1 MDSAKIKKIVILG
14 GLGMV
19 VFFLMRTFLSPAPVQ
34 TTDMAAPVVEQ
45 VEYVEVLMAN
55 DNIALGTRLTA
66 DHMSW
71 RPWPKENVRPSLITN
86 AETDRPEAI
95 SELEGAIVRAEIF
108 EGEPINEAKIV
119 RAGDSGVLA
128 AMLRPGM
135 RAVTT
140 RISVETAAGG
150 FIQPGDRVDILIT
163 EKFDIRNNN
172 QSNQTRS
179 TGIVRDEV
187 HIANII
193 FENVQVLAIDQ
204 TYATDPEGEA
214 YVIGSTATFE
224 LSPEDAVLLQEAQ
237 SAGEISL
244 ILRGLNESRMKAKSA
259 AQRSVYEQ
267 EAAPAD
273 LVVYRS
279 GEPQRVAI
287 RGQ

>member
-1 MDSAKIKKIVILG
+1 MDSAKLKKVLILG
-14 GLGMV
+14 GMGLA
-19 VFFLMRTFLSPAPVQ
+19 VFFLMRIFLTPQPVQ
-34 TTDMAAPVVEQ
+34 APEFAAPVVEQ
-45 VEYVEVLMAN
+45 TEIVRVLVASE
-55 DNIALGTRLTA
+55 DIPLGTRLTS
-66 DHMSW
+66 DYLSW
-71 RPWPKENVRPSLITN
+71 TDWPKDSLRASLITDQN
-86 AETDRPEAI
+86 ADIDPITD
-95 SELEGAIVRAEIF
+95 LEGSIVKAEIF
-108 EGEPINEAKIV
+108 EGEPINAAKIV

-128 AMLRPGM
+128 AMLKPGM

-150 FIQPGDRVDILIT
+150 FIQPGDRVDILLT
-163 EKFDIRNNN
+163 EQFDIRTNNGPADRN
-172 QSNQTRS
+172 S
-179 TGIVRDEV
+179 GIVRDEV

-224 LSPEDAVLLQEAQ
+224 LSPDDAVMLQEAQ

-244 ILRGLNESRMKAKSA
+244 ILRGLNSSRTKARSA
-259 AQRSVYEQ
+259 AQTTIYEQ
-267 EAAPAD
+267 EAPPSD

-287 RGQ
+287 RGK

>member
-1 MDSAKIKKIVILG
+1 MDSAKIKKVLILG
-14 GLGMV
+14 GLGLA
-19 VFFLMRTFLSPAPVQ
+19 VFFLMRIFLTPEPVQ
-34 TTDMAAPVVEQ
+34 VPTEFAAPVVEQ
-45 VEYVEVLMAN
+45 TEITKVLVAN
-55 DNIALGTRLTA
+55 ENIPLGTRLTA
-66 DHMSW
+66 DHLAW
-71 RPWPKENVRPSLITN
+71 TDWPKESLRPSLITDEESGADPI
-86 AETDRPEAI
+86 AE
-95 SELEGAIVRAEIF
+95 LQGAIVKSEIF
-108 EGEPINEAKIV
+108 EGEPINNAKIV

-128 AMLRPGM
+128 AMLKPGM

-150 FIQPGDRVDILIT
+150 FIQPGDRVDILLT
-163 EKFDIRNNN
+163 EQFNIRNGNN
-172 QSNQTRS
+172 ATERT

-244 ILRGLNESRMKAKSA
+244 ILRGLNASRARARSA
-259 AQRSVYEQ
+259 AQTTIYEQ

-287 RGQ
+287 RGK

>member
-1 MDSAKIKKIVILG
+1 MDSAKIKKVLILG
-14 GLGMV
+14 GLGLA
-19 VFFLMRTFLSPAPVQ
+19 VFFLMRTFLTPAPVQ
-34 TTDMAAPVVEQ
+34 QQAEFAAPVVEQ
-45 VEYVEVLMAN
+45 TEIVKVLVASE
-55 DNIALGTRLTA
+55 NIPLGTRLTS
-66 DHMSW
+66 DHLSW
-71 RPWPKENVRPSLITN
+71 TDWPKDSLRDSLITDQ
-86 AETDRPEAI
+86 ESDRDPI
-95 SELEGAIVRAEIF
+95 SELEGAIVKAEIF
-108 EGEPINEAKIV
+108 EGEPINSAKIV

-128 AMLRPGM
+128 AMLKPGM

-150 FIQPGDRVDILIT
+150 FIQPGDRVDIVLT
-163 EKFDIRNNN
+163 EQFDIRNNN
-172 QSNQTRS
+172 GADRS
-179 TGIVRDEV
+179 EGIVRDEV

-224 LSPEDAVLLQEAQ
+224 LSPDDAVMLQEAQ

-244 ILRGLNESRMKAKSA
+244 ILRGLNASRVRAKSA
-259 AQRSVYEQ
+259 AQTTIYEQ

-273 LVVYRS
+273 LVIYRS

>member
-1 MDSAKIKKIVILG
+1 MDSAKIKKVLILG
-14 GLGMV
+14 GLGLA
-19 VFFLMRTFLSPAPVQ
+19 VFFLMRTFLAPAPVQ
-34 TTDMAAPVVEQ
+34 QAEVVAPVVEQ
-45 VEYVEVLMAN
+45 TEIIRVLIASE
-55 DNIALGTRLTA
+55 NIALGTRLTS
-66 DHMSW
+66 DHLSW
-71 RPWPKENVRPSLITN
+71 TDWPKDSLRPSLITED
-86 AETDRPEAI
+86 ADIDPIT
-95 SELEGAIVRAEIF
+95 ELEGAIVKAEIY
-108 EGEPINEAKIV
+108 EGEPINNAKIV

-128 AMLRPGM
+128 AMLKPGM

-150 FIQPGDRVDILIT
+150 FIQPGDRVDILLT
-163 EKFDIRNNN
+163 EQFDIRNNN
-172 QSNQTRS
+172 SSAERTS
-179 TGIVRDEV
+179 GIVRDEV

-224 LSPEDAVLLQEAQ
+224 LSPDDAVMLQEAQ

-244 ILRGLNESRMKAKSA
+244 ILRGLNASRIKARSA
-259 AQRSVYEQ
+259 AQTTIYEQ
-267 EAAPAD
+267 EEAPSD